1 MSKIACELYVKEICL
16 KVTTLSV
23 FIYIVQE
30 ENIIEIWYLKAYV
43 AHISF
48 AYKFYEILLNF
59 SNLNELDLCQ
69 EQSAENSL
77 ILDLNIRSE

>member
-1 MSKIACELYVKEICL
+1 MGHHMSKIACELHVKEICL

-48 AYKFYEILLNF
+48 AYKF
-59 SNLNELDLCQ
+59 
-69 EQSAENSL
+69 
-77 ILDLNIRSE
+77 